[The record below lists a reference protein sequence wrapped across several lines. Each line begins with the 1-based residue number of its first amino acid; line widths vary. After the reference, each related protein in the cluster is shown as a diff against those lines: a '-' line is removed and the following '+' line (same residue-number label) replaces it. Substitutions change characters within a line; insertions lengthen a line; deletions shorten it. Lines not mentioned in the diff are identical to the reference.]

1 MSTSERDPRLDRL
14 FALTDGVYA
23 IALTLLAIELAL
35 PEASAHLHGEALLQ
49 SILGTWPKVLSFLT
63 SFTIIAIFWHGNH
76 RAFHYLRRFDGRLA
90 YLMLLQLLCIAF
102 IPFPTAVVGEHVSD
116 PVAQEFYFGA
126 ILVTGLATLTLW
138 WYASSEPRLVDPELH
153 PRVIRRFHLNILV
166 GPVAFSML
174 LMVLIA
180 VGIGRLINP
189 LVLGYLSMLGY
200 ILLGVFERWEPR
212 LEDPKAVEIAKPEDS
227 RSGEERRKDSDHH
240 HTNV

>member
-1 MSTSERDPRLDRL
+1 MSASERDPRLDRL

-63 SFTIIAIFWHGNH
+63 SFTSIAIFWHGNH
-76 RAFHYLRRFDGRLA
+76 RAFHYLLRLDGRLT
-90 YLMLLQLLCIAF
+90 YLMFLQLLCIAF

-126 ILVTGLATLTLW
+126 ILVTGLATLALW

-174 LMVLIA
+174 MMVLIA
-180 VGIGRLINP
+180 MGIGRHINP

-212 LEDPKAVEIAKPEDS
+212 LEDLEAVEGG
-227 RSGEERRKDSDHH
+227 RSADDPPGEERRKDSDRN
-240 HTNV
+240 TNA

>member
-1 MSTSERDPRLDRL
+1 MSASERDPRLDRL

-35 PEASAHLHGEALLQ
+35 PESSEHLHGEALLQ
-49 SILGTWPKVLSFLT
+49 SILGTWPKMLSFLT
-63 SFTIIAIFWHGNH
+63 SFTLIAIFWHGNH

-126 ILVTGLATLTLW
+126 ILVTGLATLALW
-138 WYASSEPRLVDPELH
+138 WYVSSEPRLVDPELH
-153 PRVIRRFHLNILV
+153 PRVIRRFHLNILA
-166 GPVAFSML
+166 GPVAFSI
-174 LMVLIA
+174 LMMFLIT

-212 LEDPKAVEIAKPEDS
+212 LEEQVEEGRSEDDP
-227 RSGEERRKDSDHH
+227 SGEERRKASDP
-240 HTNV
+240 TNC